1 MLYRLPP
8 LNSLRAFEAAARHL
22 SFKKAAGELNVTP
35 GAISQQVKRLEA
47 NLDMQLFRRMPTS
60 LQLTQAGQEYLPVI
74 RRAFERISEATER
87 LQTDRGIEIVTVSTM
102 SGFALKWLVPRLGR
116 FRELH
121 PNIDVRISTS
131 WHMVDFGREDVDV
144 AIRHGLGRYQGLRSW
159 RLLVEDMVPVC
170 SPKLLTGQPALDT
183 LADLGNQTL
192 LHDQER
198 RDWSLW
204 LEAAGVTDMDG
215 TRGISFTDETLMLEA
230 AIEGQGI
237 ALGRSALIERD
248 LAEGRLVKPFKVRIP
263 NKFAYYFVC
272 PDSRVD
278 TPKIVAFRE
287 WIVQEADQEQ
297 TFDPSSPASTGLL
310 RSPRDP

>member
-1 MLYRLPP
+1 MLYHLPP
-8 LNSLRAFEAAARHL
+8 LNSLRSFEAAARHL
-22 SFKKAAGELNVTP
+22 SFKKAAEELNVTP

-47 NLDMQLFRRMPTS
+47 NLSTLLFLRTPTS

-87 LQTDRGIEIVTVSTM
+87 LQVKRGIEVVTVSTM
-102 SGFALKWLVPRLGR
+102 SGFASKWLVPRLSR

-131 WHMVDFGREDVDV
+131 WHLVDFGREDVDV

-170 SPKLLTGQPALDT
+170 SPKLQTGRPALRT
-183 LADLGNQTL
+183 LADLGNHTL
-192 LHDQER
+192 LHDEER

-204 LEAAGVTDMDG
+204 LEAAGVTGIDG
-215 TRGISFTDETLMLEA
+215 TRGLSFSEETLMLEA

-248 LAEGRLVKPFKVRIP
+248 LAEGRLVKPFDVQIP
-263 NKFAYYFVC
+263 NEFAYYLVC
-272 PDSRVD
+272 PGGRAKL
-278 TPKIVAFRE
+278 PKIVALRE
-287 WIVQEADQEQ
+287 WLLQEVGQRKS
-297 TFDPSSPASTGLL
+297 FDPSSPGPA
-310 RSPRDP
+310 RSND

>member
-1 MLYRLPP
+1 MLYSLPP

-22 SFKKAAGELNVTP
+22 SFKKAAQELNVTP

-47 NLDMQLFRRMPTS
+47 SLSTQLFLRMPTS
-60 LQLTQAGQEYLPVI
+60 LQLTQAGQEYLPII

-87 LQTDRGIEIVTVSTM
+87 LQVTRGIEIVTVSTM
-102 SGFALKWLVPRLGR
+102 SGFATKWLVPRLNR
-116 FRELH
+116 FQELH

-131 WHMVDFGREDVDV
+131 WHLVDFGREDVDV

-170 SPKLLTGQPALDT
+170 SPRLLEGPPALRT
-183 LADLGNQTL
+183 LADLRNHTL

-204 LEAAGVTDMDG
+204 LEAAGVTGIDG
-215 TRGISFTDETLMLEA
+215 TRGLSFTEETLMLEA

-248 LAEGRLVKPFKVRIP
+248 LAAGRLVKPFDVPIP
-263 NKFAYYFVC
+263 NDFAYYLVC
-272 PDSRVD
+272 PDGRADV
-278 TPKIVAFRE
+278 PKIVAFRE
-287 WIVQEADQEQ
+287 WLLQETGGENIS
-297 TFDPSSPASTGLL
+297 DPSSPAPTGPL
-310 RSPRDP
+310 RSPGDR